1 MWKMVKRIMAVTL
14 VTAVTYLIGV
24 ALFFLNY
31 NWATFVQFVKSFQLE
46 VAITLI
52 IPAVIAGGVGHAL
65 WSREKK
71 NKKS

>member
-1 MWKMVKRIMAVTL
+1 MAVTL

-52 IPAVIAGGVGHAL
+52 IPALIAGGVGHAL
-65 WSREKK
+65 WSMGKK

>member
-52 IPAVIAGGVGHAL
+52 IPALIAGGVGHAL
-65 WSREKK
+65 WSMGKK

>member
-1 MWKMVKRIMAVTL
+1 MVKRIMAVTL

-52 IPAVIAGGVGHAL
+52 IPALIAGGVGHAL
-65 WSREKK
+65 WSMGKK